1 MIRRPPRSTRTDTL
15 FPYTTLFRSPYDADD
30 PPGERTAS
38 IEWTRQ
44 VHRRLLA
51 VIGAI
56 FEPHITFR
64 RKLRSLADAV
74 DDAAV
79 RRLSIEHGRWSS
91 QHLDTVQ
98 GIHCCP
104 RKGRV
109 AVEIAHAV
117 KKLHRREPTND
128 RSIIAR
134 VEPVGFPDHA
144 CGVSHRFLQVARSA
158 IAKDRII
165 DDADGLGRFDKR
177 RVDLGRCNGPSC
189 RDSDVFGALHI
200 CIGPC
205 RPGWE
210 SEREKSD
217 AGRK

>member
-1 MIRRPPRSTRTDTL
+1 MRMS
-15 FPYTTLFRSPYDADD
+15 
-30 PPGERTAS
+30 
-38 IEWTRQ
+38 
-44 VHRRLLA
+44 V
-51 VIGAI
+51 
-56 FEPHITFR
+56 
-64 RKLRSLADAV
+64 
-74 DDAAV
+74 
-79 RRLSIEHGRWSS
+79 WSS
-91 QHLDTVQ
+91 DLCSSD
-98 GIHCCP
+98 
-104 RKGRV
+104 
-109 AVEIAHAV
+109 
-117 KKLHRREPTND
+117 LRREPTND

-205 RPGWE
+205 RPGR
-210 SEREKSD
+210 SEEHTSELQSLMRISYAVFCLKKKNTNVSQ
-217 AGRK
+217 KQYNQHTN

>member
-1 MIRRPPRSTRTDTL
+1 MRISDWSSDVCSSDL
-15 FPYTTLFRSPYDADD
+15 
-30 PPGERTAS
+30 
-38 IEWTRQ
+38 

-134 VEPVGFPDHA
+134 VEPVGFP
-144 CGVSHRFLQVARSA
+144 RSEE
-158 IAKDRII
+158 
-165 DDADGLGRFDKR
+165 R
-177 RVDLGRCNGPSC
+177 RVGKECGSQCKTR
-189 RDSDVFGALHI
+189 
-200 CIGPC
+200 
-205 RPGWE
+205 W
-210 SEREKSD
+210 
-217 AGRK
+217 

>member
-1 MIRRPPRSTRTDTL
+1 MIRRPPRYTRTDTL
-15 FPYTTLFRSPYDADD
+15 FPTRRSSD
-30 PPGERTAS
+30 
-38 IEWTRQ
+38 
-44 VHRRLLA
+44 L
-51 VIGAI
+51 I

-144 CGVSHRFLQVARSA
+144 CGVSHRFLPVARSA

-165 DDADGLGRFDKR
+165 DDAAGLR
-177 RVDLGRCNGPSC
+177 
-189 RDSDVFGALHI
+189 
-200 CIGPC
+200 
-205 RPGWE
+205 
-210 SEREKSD
+210 SEEHTSELQ
-217 AGRK
+217 

>member
-1 MIRRPPRSTRTDTL
+1 MRISDWSSDVCSSDL
-15 FPYTTLFRSPYDADD
+15 
-30 PPGERTAS
+30 
-38 IEWTRQ
+38 

-64 RKLRSLADAV
+64 RKLRSLADAG

-109 AVEIAHAV
+109 AVEIAQAV

-165 DDADGLGRFDKR
+165 DDADGLGRFDKM

-189 RDSDVFGALHI
+189 RDSDVFG
-200 CIGPC
+200 
-205 RPGWE
+205 R
-210 SEREKSD
+210 SEEHTSELQSLMRNSYAVFCLKKKKTNEDKI
-217 AGRK
+217 

>member
-1 MIRRPPRSTRTDTL
+1 MRISDWSSDVCSSDLLRVSAGPPGERRRYQHPIILQRVGLLVRV
-15 FPYTTLFRSPYDADD
+15 PYDADD

-117 KKLHRREPTND
+117 QKLHRREPTNGP
-128 RSIIAR
+128 SIIA
-134 VEPVGFPDHA
+134 P
-144 CGVSHRFLQVARSA
+144 
-158 IAKDRII
+158 
-165 DDADGLGRFDKR
+165 
-177 RVDLGRCNGPSC
+177 
-189 RDSDVFGALHI
+189 FGH
-200 CIGPC
+200 
-205 RPGWE
+205 
-210 SEREKSD
+210 
-217 AGRK
+217 